1 MINPNTLASWRFNL
15 IAFKHCVLKKSKYDN
30 QYYRKMDLDG
40 QAIRSQMAAVLRDF
54 KALNQR
60 ELFANGPKVSFVPF
74 KVKIGSP
81 FRDLFTSLGPPHYA
95 DFKTHQPE
103 GIKAAHYKL
112 QVGSIKC
119 RLSLYFYKNQI
130 ALIKSKLST
139 RASSSGEETPDILSL
154 LFGHR
159 LPQGLLDQCQQG
171 AFAASSQ
178 NTVLR
183 IERRIYDC
191 QVMAFNPEN
200 PGVQSLADHT
210 EQTAIKEKAPCQV
223 QNWYRKKFGTYSQL

>member
-1 MINPNTLASWRFNL
+1 MNRNTVARWRFNL

-30 QYYRKMDLDG
+30 QYYRKMDLEG
-40 QAIRSQMAAVLRDF
+40 QGIRSQMAATLRDF
-54 KALNQR
+54 KALNQSAG
-60 ELFANGPKVSFVPF
+60 FAGGPKVSFVPF
-74 KVKIGSP
+74 KVKIGSR
-81 FRDLFTSLGPPHYA
+81 FRDLFASLGAPHYA

-119 RLSLYFYKNQI
+119 RLSLYFYEGQI
-130 ALIKSKLST
+130 ALIKTKLST
-139 RASSSGEETPDILSL
+139 KTSLSGEESTDILSL

-171 AFAASSQ
+171 AFAASGE
-178 NTVLR
+178 NAVLR

-200 PGVQSLADHT
+200 QGVQSLARHT
-210 EQTAIKEKAPCQV
+210 EQRALKEKAPCQV
-223 QNWYRKKFGTYSQL
+223 QNWYRKKFGTHS

>member
-1 MINPNTLASWRFNL
+1 MMNRNTVARWRFNL

-30 QYYRKMDLDG
+30 QYYRKMDLEG
-40 QAIRSQMAAVLRDF
+40 QGIRSQMAATLRDF
-54 KALNQR
+54 KTLNQSAG
-60 ELFANGPKVSFVPF
+60 FAGGPIVSFEPF
-74 KVKIGSP
+74 KVKIGSR
-81 FRDLFTSLGPPHYA
+81 FRDLFASLGAPHYA

-119 RLSLYFYKNQI
+119 RLSLYFYEDQI
-130 ALIKSKLST
+130 ALIKTKLST
-139 RASSSGEETPDILSL
+139 KASLSGEESTDILSL

-159 LPQGLLDQCQQG
+159 LPQGILDQCQQG
-171 AFAASSQ
+171 AFAASGE

-200 PGVQSLADHT
+200 PGVQSLARHT
-210 EQTAIKEKAPCQV
+210 EQRAHKEKAPCQV
-223 QNWYRKKFGTYSQL
+223 QNWYRKKFGTHS